1 MRKVHFKQYF
11 KRVEGNDIL
20 DNGGRGRE
28 RERLRWRWEK
38 NGASQD
44 TAAQKEWVDI
54 AHNGDVI
61 TWKK

>member
-1 MRKVHFKQYF
+1 MLRKTISWTIEG
-11 KRVEGNDIL
+11 KRENEG
-20 DNGGRGRE
+20 GGRE
-28 RERLRWRWEK
+28 EK

-54 AHNGDVI
+54 THNGDVI